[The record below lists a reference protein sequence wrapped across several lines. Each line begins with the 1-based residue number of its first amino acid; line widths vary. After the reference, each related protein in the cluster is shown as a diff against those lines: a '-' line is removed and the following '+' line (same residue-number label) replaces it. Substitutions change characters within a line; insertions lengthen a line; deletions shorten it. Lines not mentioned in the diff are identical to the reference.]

1 MKNMDGKSVVSLGE
15 AVITGV
21 ILDFLILLI
30 AGTIMDG
37 GFIASLTLFIVIGH
51 WALNGAILFSK
62 KARQSRAGKDF
73 IRFGIFPLIFIT
85 FVSRLLLA
93 LLGIGF

>member
-1 MKNMDGKSVVSLGE
+1 MKNMTEKSISLKE
-15 AVITGV
+15 AIITGV
-21 ILDFLILLI
+21 ILDMLMLLI

-62 KARQSRAGKDF
+62 KARQSRAGKDLF
-73 IRFGIFPLIFIT
+73 DLVSFP
-85 FVSRLLLA
+85 
-93 LLGIGF
+93 